1 MSTRDREQYLLSDAD
16 SRRIFDER
24 IVPTEFAGVAGV
36 DHPVVHFF
44 GGQPGAG
51 KSVVQA
57 TVMSAIIGARD
68 IGAEDIGAADI
79 GAVDIG
85 AVAAIIGDDF
95 RPHHPA
101 FHRLLTIDDEAAAFY
116 TDLDSGRWVEQA
128 IAWAVRMRPH
138 VILEGTFRRPEL
150 TVETAR
156 RFTAAGF
163 AAHLHVQA
171 VHHFISRTRIFGRY
185 HDQLRSNGQGR
196 YTLPAAHDA
205 SYRTLPASVAEIV
218 RSGVFAGATAY
229 SVTGQVV
236 AEAADGDLSGIV
248 DSVADAHQSTP
259 SPEETDDLLGLLD
272 RFEATFLRCDK
283 TTIVADLRVLRSE
296 MFDARA

>member
-57 TVMSAIIGARD
+57 SVMSAIIA
-68 IGAEDIGAADI
+68 AEDIGAE
-79 GAVDIG
+79 GIG

-205 SYRTLPASVAEIV
+205 SYGTLPASVAEIV

-236 AEAADGDLSGIV
+236 AEAADRDLSGIV
-248 DSVADAHQSTP
+248 DAVANAQQSTP
-259 SPEETDDLLGLLD
+259 SPEETGDLLGLLD

-283 TTIVADLRVLRSE
+283 TAIVADLRVLRSE